1 MAQPESKFSLYM
13 RRFNH
18 GKRPPILRAIDRL
31 TDRELPEP
39 RDESSNPG
47 RSRRHRRRRCHRR
60 HSVRDVQQSRP
71 PKDRDRADSK
81 DRTRTQSP
89 SPFDSSDDD
98 SSVISSTRETP
109 ILGED
114 SYGSSSYNLMSYD
127 TSQPFTHHL
136 SVLGNGLAEPRDDLE
151 HEELLPKFDVRH
163 RHTRSVTTASSIN
176 RRDYSPQVHDKSIAE
191 DNLSLTRKESPY
203 WQSANFSKRRVQFQ
217 EDDSPL
223 SSPTSNVAQSLF
235 WCSSIGSATASPTS
249 GSTQSRPILHSELYA
264 FQSSLDRA
272 KGDIQSQKTVYP
284 NTAEIARLHGVP
296 YQHHNVISGYE
307 PTTPVAATVPRSRFH
322 RAVPI
327 LPVPPAASG
336 TFVPPQ
342 DLMSTYPQKTT
353 VQTFVESPESI
364 AFTFGPENKRTEKSH
379 ISLQSLAS
387 VSNMASEHRTTP
399 ITSATPAPGLNE
411 ASSRP
416 TLQLSQTSNM
426 RDNTSKVSSDSDSL
440 KLKSTDT
447 ISVAGNGDTPI
458 SSLGTAGTTLSAKPL
473 SKNTQPKGTN
483 DTTRPPL
490 MDGPARANLMKTHV
504 PDVVHE
510 TSDNPRKV
518 RKPLSSGVRGAY
530 PTPTVRIR
538 HRDSQ
543 TTLKNHHDESE
554 SKLGSPD
561 VGFMSSN
568 EVQSST
574 VVWTDVVRHPNPFD
588 DFQNP
593 NISDLESTRNL
604 ADHGRWARNEV
615 GDFTNEDSTVV
626 SERTESE
633 LSTPIA
639 KQSLIPPSPVL
650 DKSIPGMWP
659 GSYTHSAASSQVGI
673 PEDTTVHPIKP
684 EMTVAS
690 CSWLGRSDD
699 IESAVNW
706 KVQYPAVKPD
716 GQEMQQPVTTSGGMF
731 NDNDIWAQK

>member
-1 MAQPESKFSLYM
+1 
-13 RRFNH
+13 
-18 GKRPPILRAIDRL
+18 
-31 TDRELPEP
+31 
-39 RDESSNPG
+39 
-47 RSRRHRRRRCHRR
+47 
-60 HSVRDVQQSRP
+60 
-71 PKDRDRADSK
+71 
-81 DRTRTQSP
+81 
-89 SPFDSSDDD
+89 
-98 SSVISSTRETP
+98 
-109 ILGED
+109 
-114 SYGSSSYNLMSYD
+114 MSYD

-235 WCSSIGSATASPTS
+235 RCSSIGSATASPTS

-353 VQTFVESPESI
+353 VQTFVESPESV

-399 ITSATPAPGLNE
+399 I
-411 ASSRP
+411 
-416 TLQLSQTSNM
+416 
-426 RDNTSKVSSDSDSL
+426 
-440 KLKSTDT
+440 
-447 ISVAGNGDTPI
+447 

-473 SKNTQPKGTN
+473 SKNTQPKGTK
-483 DTTRPPL
+483 DTTGPPL

-530 PTPTVRIR
+530 PTPTVCIR

-543 TTLKNHHDESE
+543 TTLKNYHDESE
-554 SKLGSPD
+554 PKSGSPD
-561 VGFMSSN
+561 VGFVSSN

-604 ADHGRWARNEV
+604 ADHGRWARNWR
-615 GDFTNEDSTVV
+615 FY
-626 SERTESE
+626 ERGFYRGLRAHRIRT
-633 LSTPIA
+633 LHADCRTAP
-639 KQSLIPPSPVL
+639 
-650 DKSIPGMWP
+650 
-659 GSYTHSAASSQVGI
+659 Y
-673 PEDTTVHPIKP
+673 TTV
-684 EMTVAS
+684 
-690 CSWLGRSDD
+690 
-699 IESAVNW
+699 
-706 KVQYPAVKPD
+706 
-716 GQEMQQPVTTSGGMF
+716 SGTG
-731 NDNDIWAQK
+731 